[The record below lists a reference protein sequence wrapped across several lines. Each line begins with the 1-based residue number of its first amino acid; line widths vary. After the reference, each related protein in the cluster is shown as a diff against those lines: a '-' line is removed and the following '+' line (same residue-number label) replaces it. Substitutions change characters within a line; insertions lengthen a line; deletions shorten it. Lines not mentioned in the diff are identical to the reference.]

1 MGAGLPNAGE
11 THFITATVSAREAE
25 VDNDRPRVRSRRMRS
40 STKGPVTG
48 LVVAVTGAASS
59 VGAAVLAQLATR
71 PEVRRVVALDRER
84 SLDDTAE
91 WALVDVTD
99 PAIVKRLVGCDVVV
113 HAALNLSIND
123 DPDLRRRT
131 NVRSVQTVLTAA
143 AAAGVR
149 RVVLLSSAMV
159 YGAKEDNPV
168 PLDEDAPL
176 AATPDASVVGDLL
189 EIEALAAQAPRSHA
203 GIQVSVVRP
212 AILVGPGIDT
222 VLTRHFESP
231 RLLVMRGSMPRWQFC
246 HVDDAAAAMVQ
257 AAVGT
262 VSGAITVGADG
273 WLSQEEVEALSG
285 RSRVE
290 LPAAMA
296 YGTAERLHRLG
307 IIPAPATDLQ
317 YVAYPWVVSSAR
329 LKATGWRPAYDNLSA
344 FEAMLEQIAGRHA
357 VAARRFGRRETA
369 TLGAAGATVAVLGT
383 AAIVRRARRRKRH

>member
-1 MGAGLPNAGE
+1 MA
-11 THFITATVSAREAE
+11 
-25 VDNDRPRVRSRRMRS
+25 NDRPRVRSRRMPSATREA
-40 STKGPVTG
+40 PAG
-48 LVVAVTGAASS
+48 LAVAVTGAAAS
-59 VGAAVLAQLATR
+59 VGAAVVAQLAKR
-71 PEVRRVVALDRER
+71 PEVGRVVALDRE
-84 SLDDTAE
+84 LGVDDTVE
-91 WALVDVTD
+91 WGLVDVTD
-99 PAIVKRLVGCDVVV
+99 PAIVRRFAGCDVVV
-113 HAALNLSIND
+113 HAALDLSVAD
-123 DPDLRRRT
+123 DPDVRRRT
-131 NVRSVQTVLTAA
+131 NVRGTQTVLTAA

-159 YGAKEDNPV
+159 YGAKPDNPI

-189 EIEALAAQAPRSHA
+189 EIEALAARAPGAHV
-203 GIQVSVVRP
+203 GLQVSVVRP
-212 AILVGPGIDT
+212 AVLVGPGVDT

-231 RLLVMRGSMPRWQFC
+231 RLLVLRGSLPHWQFC
-246 HVDDAAAAMVQ
+246 HVEDAAAAMVQ
-257 AAVGT
+257 AALGN
-262 VSGAITVGADG
+262 VSGAVTVGADG
-273 WLSQEEVEALSG
+273 WLSQDEVEALSG

-329 LKATGWRPAYDNLSA
+329 LKKTGWRPAYDNLSA
-344 FEAMLEQIAGRHA
+344 FEAMLEEIAGRHA
-357 VAARRFGRRETA
+357 LAARRIGRRETA

>member
-1 MGAGLPNAGE
+1 
-11 THFITATVSAREAE
+11 
-25 VDNDRPRVRSRRMRS
+25 VDNDRPRVRSRRMPSATRAA
-40 STKGPVTG
+40 PPG
-48 LVVAVTGAASS
+48 LAVAVTGAQSS
-59 VGAAVLAQLATR
+59 VGASVVAQLAAR
-71 PEVRRVVALDRER
+71 LEVRRVVALDRER
-84 SLDDTAE
+84 GADDTAE

-99 PAIVKRLVGCDVVV
+99 PAIVRRFAGCDVVV
-113 HAALNLSIND
+113 HAALDLSIGD
-123 DPDLRRRT
+123 HPEVRQRT
-131 NVRSVQTVLTAA
+131 NVRGAQTVLTAA

-159 YGAKEDNPV
+159 YGAKPDNPV

-189 EIEALAAQAPRSHA
+189 EIEALAARAPRTHV
-203 GIQVSVVRP
+203 GMQVSVVRP
-212 AILVGPGIDT
+212 AVLVGPGVDT

-231 RLLVMRGSMPRWQFC
+231 RLLVMRGSLPRWQFC
-246 HVDDAAAAMVQ
+246 HVEDAAAAMVQ
-257 AAVGT
+257 AAVGN
-262 VSGAITVGADG
+262 VNGAITVGADG
-273 WLSQEEVEALSG
+273 WLSQDEVEALSG

-329 LKATGWRPAYDNLSA
+329 LKETGWRPAYDNLSA

-357 VAARRFGRRETA
+357 VASRRIGRRETA